1 MERIPICKT
10 SGLRPTSYCPQGYPL
25 APEGVTAKP
34 DPALTINSSTSTAPS
49 PSGFSKNCYPQEAI
63 QPQPWFVLPPAQEA
77 FYRTKS
83 PSYQPLPPVHP
94 NCRDLEG
101 NSPIQLIYPRAGS
114 AIFLPR
120 DLDGNQ
126 NPVIFEAAYRYDQG
140 TLHWHV
146 DEQYIG
152 STQEF
157 HKLELTPTPGDHRLI
172 LVDDQGNR
180 LESTFSI
187 LSSAQ

>member
-1 MERIPICKT
+1 
-10 SGLRPTSYCPQGYPL
+10 
-25 APEGVTAKP
+25 
-34 DPALTINSSTSTAPS
+34 
-49 PSGFSKNCYPQEAI
+49 
-63 QPQPWFVLPPAQEA
+63 
-77 FYRTKS
+77 
-83 PSYQPLPPVHP
+83 
-94 NCRDLEG
+94 
-101 NSPIQLIYPRAGS
+101 
-114 AIFLPR
+114 
-120 DLDGNQ
+120 
-126 NPVIFEAAYRYDQG
+126 
-140 TLHWHV
+140 V